1 MHQSNESLHAER
13 ATVATV
19 LQNPE
24 FLTQLPEKVNI
35 AAFQNPANQA
45 IVKMALQLYNDGY
58 RQFDRELLQ
67 NRITLV
73 PVSGI
78 QVSDMQNYV
87 AALLAADIASVNFT
101 KYLDELREAHL
112 QSEMS
117 KLLHSSIV
125 DLGQKDMDPSMLLG
139 KLQTKLYELDAG
151 INKNDDA
158 TNIGMHIEHTI
169 MGLMQEPKV
178 GVPTG
183 LDVLDEMTLGLMN
196 KKFYFVG
203 ARPGEGKTAFMTQI
217 GLHAA
222 YFAKEKR
229 VPVLYINTE
238 IEDEEFEI
246 RCAGHLAGVD
256 TKLIQ
261 TGRFADDP
269 ETKENVLRAKD
280 FIKKHCNLYHIELPS
295 YSIANVVNLMR
306 RYVYNYGVGLVV
318 FDQIEEPAYE
328 GDRKARWER
337 VGLLARTLK
346 QQAQILNIP
355 VLAALQQNKKGAEK
369 SRVSSEAYAESDDV
383 FKKADGAWALNKKS
397 AAEIKEETIQ
407 AGTHRLQIL
416 KGRYHAAS
424 FYGLNLRYVGYCLRF
439 WPAQIQGVD
448 QSEETG
454 NDGDNSNEY
463 GPIPVASE
471 NLTRPLV

>member
-1 MHQSNESLHAER
+1 MHQSNEALHAER
-13 ATVATV
+13 ATVATI

-35 AAFQNPANQA
+35 AAFQNPANRA
-45 IVKMALQLYNDGY
+45 IVQLALQLYNDGY
-58 RQFDRELLQ
+58 RQFDSELLK
-67 NRITLV
+67 NRVTLM

-87 AALLAADIASVNFT
+87 VALLTADIASVNFT
-101 KYLDELREAHL
+101 KYLSELQEAHL
-112 QSEMS
+112 HSEMS
-117 KLLHSSIV
+117 KLLHSSIA
-125 DLGQKDMDPSMLLG
+125 DLGHVDMDPSMLMA

-151 INKNDDA
+151 INKNEDA
-158 TNIGMHIEHTI
+158 TNIGMHVEETI
-169 MGLMQEPKV
+169 LGLLEEPKL
-178 GVPTG
+178 GIPTG
-183 LDVLDEMTLGLMN
+183 IDVLDEMTLGLLK

-203 ARPGEGKTAFMTQI
+203 ARPGEGKTAFMTQV

-229 VPVLYINTE
+229 VPVLYIDTE

-246 RCAGHLAGVD
+246 RNVGHLAGVD
-256 TKLIQ
+256 TKIIQ
-261 TGRFADDP
+261 TGRFGDDP
-269 ETKENVLRAKD
+269 ETKENVLRATH
-280 FIKKHCNLYHIELPS
+280 FIKKHGNIYHIELPS

-306 RYVYNYGVGLVV
+306 RYVYNYGVGLVI

-328 GDRKARWER
+328 GDKKARWER

-346 QQAQILNIP
+346 QQAQILDIP
-355 VLAALQQNKKGAEK
+355 VLAALQQNKKGADK

-383 FKKADGAWALNKKS
+383 FKKADGAWALNSKS
-397 AAEIKEETIQ
+397 AAEIREETIQ

-424 FYGLNLRYVGYCLRF
+424 YYGLNLRYVGYCLRF
-439 WPAQIQGVD
+439 WPAQIQGTD
-448 QSEETG
+448 QPEETG

-463 GPIPVASE
+463 ALPVASE
-471 NLTRPLV
+471 NLTAPLV

>member
-1 MHQSNESLHAER
+1 MLQSNENLHAER
-13 ATVATV
+13 AAIATI

-35 AAFQNPANQA
+35 AAFQNPANKA
-45 IVKMALQLYNDGY
+45 IVKLALQLYNEGY
-58 RQFDRELLQ
+58 RVFDRELLQ

-73 PVSGI
+73 PVPGI
-78 QVSDMQNYV
+78 QVSEMQNYV
-87 AALLAADIASVNFT
+87 AALQSADIASVNFGN
-101 KYLDELREAHL
+101 YLDELQATHL
-112 QSEMS
+112 KGELS
-117 KLLHSSIV
+117 KLLHSSITE
-125 DLGQKDMDPSMLLG
+125 LGDRDPSMLLG
-139 KLQTKLYELDAG
+139 NLQTKLYELDAG

-158 TNIGMHIEHTI
+158 TNIGMHIEETI
-169 MGLMQEPKV
+169 MSLLEKPRIGI
-178 GVPTG
+178 PTG
-183 LDVLDEMTLGLMN
+183 IPILDEMTLGLLG
-196 KKFYFVG
+196 KKFYMLG
-203 ARPGEGKTAFMTQI
+203 ARPGEGKTAFMTQVA
-217 GLHAA
+217 LNAA
-222 YFAKEKR
+222 YFAKERR
-229 VPVLYINTE
+229 VPVLYIDTE

-246 RCAGHLAGVD
+246 RCVGHLAGVD
-256 TKLIQ
+256 TKIIQ
-261 TGRFADDP
+261 QGKFTEDP
-269 ETKENVLRAKD
+269 EMHENVIRAKD
-280 FIKKHCNLYHIELPS
+280 FIKQHGNLYHIELPS
-295 YSIANVVNLMR
+295 YSIANVVNLIR
-306 RYVYNYGVGLVV
+306 RYVYNYGAGLVI

-416 KGRYHAAS
+416 KGRYHATT

-439 WPAQIQGVD
+439 WEAQIQAAD
-448 QSEETG
+448 QQEETG
-454 NDGDNSNEY
+454 NDGDSNNEHA
-463 GPIPVASE
+463 PLPVASE
-471 NLTRPLV
+471 NLTAPLI